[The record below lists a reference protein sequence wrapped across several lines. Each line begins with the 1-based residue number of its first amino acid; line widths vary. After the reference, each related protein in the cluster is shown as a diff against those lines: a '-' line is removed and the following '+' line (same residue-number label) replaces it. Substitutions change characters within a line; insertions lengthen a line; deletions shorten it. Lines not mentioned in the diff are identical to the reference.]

1 MKIKKINI
9 DNWRQ
14 FINVD
19 IELHQ
24 NLTILTGANGAGKTT
39 ILNLVNRHFGWQSQL
54 IGTPK
59 KDKKTGGLKFWSGLW
74 NLFSDK
80 EEEDQSKIPQGQVE
94 VGSILYDND
103 RTCKLS
109 VPAIVGTIY
118 NLNYNGQQQAQGIHI
133 PSHRPVYKYSQVG
146 NISTTL
152 ITKQQAFNKY
162 NQSKN
167 QRYQGSGG
175 QSENFHIKE
184 TLISLATFGYGNQ
197 VVAKNEQAIS
207 LFEGFEKILTEVLP
221 PKLGFERIAVR
232 IPEVVLITKTG
243 EFSLDAVS
251 GGVASVIDLAWQ
263 LYMYES
269 PEKGFIVTLDEPE
282 NHLHPEMQ
290 KTLLPNFIKAF
301 PDIQFVVAT
310 HSPFVITSVSDSN
323 VYALNYDEKYKV
335 YSILLQ
341 DFEKSGTA
349 NEILRQVLGIE
360 TTMPNWVDNKIEN
373 IINKYAKDGITPE
386 NLASF
391 KSDLKEVGLQKY
403 VSTSV
408 AQLIAKS
415 KSND

>member
-1 MKIKKINI
+1 MKIEKIKI

-14 FINVD
+14 FKHVD
-19 IELHQ
+19 IELHP

-54 IGTPK
+54 VGTPK

-74 NLFSDK
+74 SLFSDK
-80 EEEDQSKIPQGQVE
+80 EEDETKIPQGQVE
-94 VGSILYDND
+94 VGSINYDNKH
-103 RTCKLS
+103 TCKLS
-109 VPAIVGTIY
+109 VPAVVGTTY
-118 NLNYNGQQQAQGIHI
+118 NVNYNGQQQVPGIHI
-133 PSHRPVYKYSQVG
+133 PSHRPVYKYHQVG

-162 NQSKN
+162 NQTKN
-167 QRYQGSGG
+167 QRYQGGG
-175 QSENFHIKE
+175 GHSENFHIKE

-197 VVAKNEQAIS
+197 VVAKNEQAVS
-207 LFEGFEKILTEVLP
+207 LFEGFEKILLEILP

-269 PEKGFIVTLDEPE
+269 PEENFTVTLDEPE

-290 KTLLPNFIKAF
+290 KTLLPNFLKAF
-301 PDIQFVVAT
+301 PNIQFVVAT
-310 HSPFVITSVSDSN
+310 HNPFIITSVSNSN
-323 VYALNYDEKYKV
+323 VYALNYDDSHKV
-335 YSILLQ
+335 YSIVLE

-360 TTMPNWVDNKIEN
+360 TTMPDWVDNKIEG
-373 IINKYAKDGITPE
+373 IIDKYAKDGITPD
-386 NLASF
+386 NLNSF
-391 KSDLKEVGLQKY
+391 KSDLKEVGLEKY

-408 AQLIAKS
+408 AQLIEKS